1 MAIYGSMLNFF
12 TEQFRVFDYFCMK
25 PRVNASYAPRVSL
38 GKVKGILQYMK
49 KGELREEGDTL
60 ADVNIP
66 VLWTKSKLKLGDYF
80 ISKGEEIYR
89 ITNNADWL
97 FEGNFNCYVL
107 EEVVGNTDTQ
117 VQHEY
122 VELGQNN
129 YD

>member
-1 MAIYGSMLNFF
+1 MAVYGSMLNFF
-12 TEQFRVFDYFCMK
+12 TEHFRVFDYFCMK
-25 PRVNASYAPRVSL
+25 PRVNASYSPRVSL

>member
-1 MAIYGSMLNFF
+1 
-12 TEQFRVFDYFCMK
+12 
-25 PRVNASYAPRVSL
+25 
-38 GKVKGILQYMK
+38 MK

-66 VLWTKSKLKLGDYF
+66 TLWTKSKLKLGDYF

-89 ITNNADWL
+89 ITNSADWL
-97 FEGNFNCYVL
+97 FEGGFSCYVL
-107 EEVVGNTDTQ
+107 EEVIGNTDTQ

>member
-1 MAIYGSMLNFF
+1 MAVYGSMLNFF
-12 TEQFRVFDYFCMK
+12 TEQLRIFDYFCMK
-25 PRVNASYAPRVSL
+25 PRVNASYSPRVSL

-80 ISKGEEIYR
+80 ISKGEETYR
-89 ITNNADWL
+89 ITNSADWL
-97 FEGNFNCYVL
+97 FEGDFNCYVL